1 MTDARGTTG
10 FRDRFGATKSMEPT
24 GKMPAVLVVDD
35 DRSQRLIL
43 RTHLMKTGL
52 SVHEAADGVEALK
65 RLDEETD
72 LRFLVTDLLMPEMDG
87 FELIERVRRRGLRY
101 VYVIA
106 MTSME
111 DRKSLIRAL
120 SAGADDY
127 LTKPIFPDELR
138 LRLQS
143 GMRVLRLEGQEELI
157 LSMAELSEFR
167 SEETGYHLKRVSHYT
182 RILARDVA
190 VHYPEYELTPSG
202 ADEIGLVS
210 PLHDIGKVAIPD
222 RILHKPGRLTPE
234 EWETMKNHAAIG
246 GNLLR
251 KIHAKTGSPY
261 LWYAYEIAMHH
272 HERWDGGGY
281 PEGLRGED
289 IPMPARIMAVADVYD
304 ALTSER
310 CYKAA
315 FSHEK
320 ARSIL
325 EEGAGSH
332 FDPKLIE
339 AFHRREVAWLE
350 VKNRFRD

>member
-1 MTDARGTTG
+1 
-10 FRDRFGATKSMEPT
+10 MELI
-24 GKMPAVLVVDD
+24 GKLPSVLVVDD
-35 DRSQRLIL
+35 DRSQRFIL
-43 RTHLMKTGL
+43 RTHLEGRGF
-52 SVHEAADGVEALK
+52 SVFEAANGVEALE
-65 RLDEETD
+65 RLAEDND
-72 LRFLVTDLLMPEMDG
+72 IRFLVTDLLMPEMDG
-87 FELIERVRRRGLRY
+87 FGLIEQVRRRGLRY
-101 VYVIA
+101 IYVIV

-143 GMRVLRLEGQEELI
+143 GLRVLRLEGQEELI

-190 VHYPEYELTPSG
+190 DHYPEFELTRSG
-202 ADEIGLVS
+202 AEEISLVS

-222 RILHKPGRLTPE
+222 RILHKPDKLTAE
-234 EWETMKNHAAIG
+234 EWETMKTHAAIG

-251 KIHAKTGSPY
+251 KIYDKTSSPY
-261 LWYAYEIAMHH
+261 LWFAHQIAMYH
-272 HERWDGGGY
+272 HERWDGAGY
-281 PEGLRGED
+281 PEGLRGES
-289 IPMPARIMAVADVYD
+289 IPIPARIMAIADVYD

-320 ARSIL
+320 TRAIL
-325 EEGAGSH
+325 DEEAGTH
-332 FDPKLIE
+332 FDPKLI
-339 AFHRREVAWLE
+339 ASFRRQEEAWLD
-350 VKNRFRD
+350 VKERFRD

>member
-1 MTDARGTTG
+1 V
-10 FRDRFGATKSMEPT
+10 ELI
-24 GKMPAVLVVDD
+24 GKMPSVLVVDD
-35 DRSQRLIL
+35 DRSQRFIL
-43 RTHLMKTGL
+43 RTHLEGSGF
-52 SVHEAADGVEALK
+52 SVFEACNGVEALE
-65 RLDEETD
+65 RLAQDND
-72 LRFLVTDLLMPEMDG
+72 IRFLVTDLLMPEMDG
-87 FELIERVRRRGLRY
+87 FELIERVRRRGIRY
-101 VYVIA
+101 IYVIV

-127 LTKPIFPDELR
+127 LNKPIFPDELR

-143 GMRVLRLEGQEELI
+143 GLRVLRLEGQEELI

-190 VHYPEYELTPSG
+190 DHYPEYELTRSG
-202 ADEIGLVS
+202 AEEISLVS

-222 RILHKPGRLTPE
+222 RILHKPGKLTAE
-234 EWETMKNHAAIG
+234 EWEIMKTHATIG

-251 KIHAKTGSPY
+251 KIHEKTGSPY
-261 LWYAYEIAMHH
+261 LWFAHQIAMHH
-272 HERWDGGGY
+272 HERWDGNGY
-281 PEGLRGED
+281 PGGLKGD
-289 IPMPARIMAVADVYD
+289 AIPMSARIMAVADVYD

-325 EEGAGSH
+325 LEEAGAH
-332 FDPKLIE
+332 FDPKLID
-339 AFHRREVAWLE
+339 AFQRQEKAWLE
-350 VKNRFRD
+350 VKERFRD

>member
-1 MTDARGTTG
+1 MNL
-10 FRDRFGATKSMEPT
+10 M
-24 GKMPAVLVVDD
+24 GKMPAILVVDD
-35 DRSQRLIL
+35 DRSQRFIL
-43 RTHLMKTGL
+43 RTHLEGAGVA
-52 SVHEAADGVEALK
+52 VHEAANGLEALD
-65 RLDEETD
+65 RLSEETD
-72 LRFLVTDLLMPEMDG
+72 IRFLVTDLLMPEMDG

-101 VYVIA
+101 IYVIV

-111 DRKSLIRAL
+111 DRSSLIRAL

-127 LTKPIFPDELR
+127 LTKPIFPDELK

-143 GMRVLRLEGQEELI
+143 GLRVLRLEGQEELI

-167 SEETGYHLKRVSHYT
+167 SEETGYHLKRVSQYT
-182 RILARDVA
+182 RLLARDVA
-190 VHYPEYELTPSG
+190 VHFPAYELTPAG
-202 ADEIGLVS
+202 ADEISLVS

-222 RILHKPGRLTPE
+222 HILHKPDRLEPE
-234 EWETMKNHAAIG
+234 EWEVMKTHVTIG

-251 KIHAKTGSPY
+251 KIYEKTGSPY
-261 LWYAYEIAMHH
+261 LWFAYEIAMYH
-272 HERWDGGGY
+272 HERWDGRGY
-281 PEGLRGED
+281 PEGLAGEA

-315 FSHEK
+315 FSHDK

-325 EEGAGSH
+325 LEEVGTH

-339 AFHRREVAWLE
+339 AFQRQETAWLA
-350 VKNRFRD
+350 VKDRFRD

>member
-1 MTDARGTTG
+1 
-10 FRDRFGATKSMEPT
+10 MELI
-24 GKMPAVLVVDD
+24 GKLPSVLVVDD
-35 DRSQRLIL
+35 DRSQRFIL
-43 RTHLMKTGL
+43 RTHLEAGGF
-52 SVHEAADGVEALK
+52 SVFEAANGVEALE
-65 RLDEETD
+65 RLAEENGI
-72 LRFLVTDLLMPEMDG
+72 RFMVTDLLMPEMDG
-87 FELIERVRRRGLRY
+87 FGLIERVRRRGLRY
-101 VYVIA
+101 IYVIV

-120 SAGADDY
+120 STGADDY
-127 LTKPIFPDELR
+127 LTKPVFPDELG

-167 SEETGYHLKRVSHYT
+167 SEETGYHLKRVSQYT

-190 VHYPEYELTPSG
+190 DHYPQYELTRSG
-202 ADEIGLVS
+202 AEEISLVS

-222 RILHKPGRLTPE
+222 RILHKPDKLTAE
-234 EWETMKNHAAIG
+234 EWETMKTHAAIG

-251 KIHAKTGSPY
+251 KIYDKTGSPY
-261 LWYAYEIAMHH
+261 LWFAYEIAMYH

-289 IPMPARIMAVADVYD
+289 IPISARIMAIADVYD

-320 ARSIL
+320 TRAILL
-325 EEGAGSH
+325 EEAGTH
-332 FDPKLIE
+332 FDPLLIE
-339 AFHRREVAWLE
+339 SFLRQEKAWLD
-350 VKNRFRD
+350 VKKRFRD

>member
-1 MTDARGTTG
+1 
-10 FRDRFGATKSMEPT
+10 MELI
-24 GKMPAVLVVDD
+24 GKMPSVLVVDD
-35 DRSQRLIL
+35 DRSQRFIL
-43 RTHLMKTGL
+43 RTHLEGTGL
-52 SVHEAADGVEALK
+52 TVWEAGNGVEALE
-65 RLDEETD
+65 RLAEDND
-72 LRFLVTDLLMPEMDG
+72 IRFLVTDLLMPEMDG

-101 VYVIA
+101 IYVIV

-111 DRKSLIRAL
+111 DRKSLIQAL

-127 LTKPIFPDELR
+127 LNKPIFPDELR

-143 GMRVLRLEGQEELI
+143 GLRVLRLEGQEELI

-190 VHYPEYELTPSG
+190 DHYPEYELTRSG
-202 ADEIGLVS
+202 AEEISLVS

-222 RILHKPGRLTPE
+222 RILHKPGKLTAE
-234 EWETMKNHAAIG
+234 EWEIMKTHATIG

-251 KIHAKTGSPY
+251 KIYDKTGSPY
-261 LWYAYEIAMHH
+261 LWFAHQIAMYH
-272 HERWDGGGY
+272 HERWDGNGY
-281 PEGLRGED
+281 PEGLRGEA

-325 EEGAGSH
+325 LEGAGDH
-332 FDPKLIE
+332 FDPKLID
-339 AFHRREVAWLE
+339 AFQRQEKAWLE
-350 VKNRFRD
+350 IKERFRD

>member
-1 MTDARGTTG
+1 MGNGERP
-10 FRDRFGATKSMEPT
+10 RDRERAISNVETM
-24 GKMPAVLVVDD
+24 GKIPAILVVDD
-35 DRSQRLIL
+35 DRSQRFIL
-43 RTHLMKTGL
+43 RTHLEGAGIV
-52 SVHEAADGVEALK
+52 VHEAANGVEALK
-65 RLDEETD
+65 RLSEETEI
-72 LRFLVTDLLMPEMDG
+72 RFLVTDLLMPEMDG
-87 FELIERVRRRGLRY
+87 FRLIEQVRRRGLRY
-101 VYVIA
+101 IYVIV

-127 LTKPIFPDELR
+127 LTKPIFPDELK

-167 SEETGYHLKRVSHYT
+167 SEETGYHLKRVSQYT

-190 VHYPEYELTPSG
+190 IHFPGYGLSLSAAE
-202 ADEIGLVS
+202 EISMVS

-222 RILHKPGRLTPE
+222 RILHKPGKLTAE
-234 EWETMKNHAAIG
+234 EWEIMKTHAAIG

-251 KIHAKTGSPY
+251 KIHDKTGSPY
-261 LWYAYEIAMHH
+261 LAYAYEIAMHH

-281 PEGLRGED
+281 PDGLRGEA

-320 ARSIL
+320 ARAIL
-325 EEGAGSH
+325 EEGDGSH
-332 FDPKLIE
+332 FDPGLIE
-339 AFHRREVAWLE
+339 AFRRQENAWLA
-350 VKNRFRD
+350 VKHRFRD